1 MAAANDQEALMFYR
15 PADGHGLPH
24 NPFNAIVTPRPIG
37 WISTRGADGRD
48 NLAPYSFFNAVAYV
62 PPQVMFASTSAKPD
76 RADTKDS
83 VANIRETGVFCVNIV
98 EFAMRDAMNATSG
111 TLPREVD
118 EFEHAGIEKAACSE
132 IDCSRVARAP
142 ASLECRMT
150 QIVRLEGESNFLVLG
165 EVVGVHMRD
174 DTLVNGRFDVTTFS
188 PLSRLGYRDYA
199 HVTEVF
205 ELARPDD

>member
-1 MAAANDQEALMFYR
+1 MFYR
-15 PADGHGLPH
+15 PAEGHGLPH

-37 WISTRGADGRD
+37 WISSRGASGQN

-62 PPQVMFASTSAKPD
+62 PPQVMFASTAAKED
-76 RADTKDS
+76 RGDTKDS

-98 EFAMRDAMNATSG
+98 EYAMRDVMNASSA

-118 EFEHAGIEKAACSE
+118 EFDHAGIAQAPCSE
-132 IDCSRVARAP
+132 IDCARVANAP

-150 QIVRLEGESNFLVLG
+150 QIVKIEGAHNFVVFG

-174 DTLVNGRFDVTTFS
+174 DTLVDGRFDITTFT
-188 PLSRLGYRDYA
+188 PLSRMGYRDYTR
-199 HVTEVF
+199 VTDVF
-205 ELARPDD
+205 ELTRPDD